1 MINKKR
7 REGTLRIDGMTLE
20 KTWGQKGIQR
30 VQEKKLFG
38 VSGKK
43 NRKGQFVFLRSL
55 DFLQ

>member
-20 KTWGQKGIQR
+20 KPWGQKGIQS

-38 VSGKK
+38 VSGEK
-43 NRKGQFVFLRSL
+43 NRKGQSVFLRSL

>member
-43 NRKGQFVFLRSL
+43 TGKVSL
-55 DFLQ
+55 SF